1 MRAARQRVQGKLL
14 EENGRFALRLTNPKP
29 DRDADNLLYVGYA
42 LVTLGREDH
51 IFPSFV
57 LDDWGNEIKGVKLFR
72 WIRENGNEFP
82 RAEIFGYEK
91 DGSETQLFA
100 RALELYVTL
109 PCYVYDS
116 RTAPVTDGH
125 LLKAI
130 LLPDDAVTVP
140 QRIKRPSS
148 EVMKRPLRSAR
159 VQWWLVPPETAAF
172 DFGLLKEN

>member
-1 MRAARQRVQGKLL
+1 MRAARQRTQGKLL
-14 EENGRFALRLTNPKP
+14 EENGRFALLLTNPKP
-29 DRDADNLLYVGYA
+29 DRGADDLHYLGFA
-42 LVTLGREDH
+42 LVTLGREDY

-57 LDDWGNEIKGVKLFR
+57 LDDWGNEIRGVKLFR

-116 RTAPVTDGH
+116 RTAPVTEGS
-125 LLKAI
+125 LLNAI
-130 LLPDDAVTVP
+130 LLPDDVVTAPTRV
-140 QRIKRPSS
+140 KRPSS
-148 EVMKRPLRSAR
+148 DVMKRPLRSAR
-159 VQWWLVPPETAAF
+159 VQWWLVPPGTTAF
-172 DFGLLKEN
+172 DFDLLKEK